1 MDSANGTSIDAS
13 AAAGALGV
21 IEKGKILVHSDRAVG
36 ASACTL
42 GAADTAVCAHL
53 AGESTLI
60 VVRAA
65 DRDDGA
71 VLLHLDGA
79 VRTSFCAKTATR
91 AEARDNFCYAVV
103 NEDCVVGTNRCA
115 VAKTDAG
122 EGTNVFALPM
132 LCSLTA
138 GLEAVAEVFF
148 VLFGG
153 FACAVAT
160 NVSKELDGLAGF
172 DAKDSCNL
180 LRSGVTAGNAEV
192 GFGDLALGESSSI
205 TVASAEPAGT
215 AVSTG
220 KRITDGEELFILFD
234 TEENV
239 RNGKYDRANDRDR
252 KTDKNGNK
260 YCHNFLPPYARRFS
274 TIPAKP

>member
-71 VLLHLDGA
+71 VLLHLVGA
-79 VRTSFCAKTATR
+79 VRTGLCAKTATR

-103 NEDCVVGTNRCA
+103 NEDRVVGTN
-115 VAKTDAG
+115 
-122 EGTNVFALPM
+122 
-132 LCSLTA
+132 
-138 GLEAVAEVFF
+138 
-148 VLFGG
+148 
-153 FACAVAT
+153 
-160 NVSKELDGLAGF
+160 
-172 DAKDSCNL
+172 
-180 LRSGVTAGNAEV
+180 
-192 GFGDLALGESSSI
+192 
-205 TVASAEPAGT
+205 
-215 AVSTG
+215 
-220 KRITDGEELFILFD
+220 
-234 TEENV
+234 
-239 RNGKYDRANDRDR
+239 
-252 KTDKNGNK
+252 
-260 YCHNFLPPYARRFS
+260 
-274 TIPAKP
+274 

>member
-1 MDSANGTSIDAS
+1 MDSSNGAGFDAS

-21 IEKGKILVHSDRAVG
+21 IEKGKILVHSDRTVRAG
-36 ASACTL
+36 TCTL

-53 AGESTLI
+53 AGDSALV
-60 VVRAA
+60 VVRAS
-65 DRDDGA
+65 DSDDGA

-79 VRTSFCAKTATR
+79 VGTGLCTKAAAR
-91 AEARDNFCYAVV
+91 AEARDDLCYAVV
-103 NEDCVVGTNRCA
+103 NEDRIVGTSCRT
-115 VAKTDAG
+115 VAETDAG
-122 EGTNVFALPM
+122 IGTNVFAFPVL
-132 LCSLTA
+132 SGFFT

-148 VLFGG
+148 IFLCSLAG
-153 FACAVAT
+153 AVASD
-160 NVSKELDGLAGF
+160 VSKELDGL
-172 DAKDSCNL
+172 SCLNAENACDL
-180 LRSGVTAGNAEV
+180 LRRNVAAGNAEV
-192 GFGDLALGESSSI
+192 GFGDLALGKSSSI
-205 TVASAEPAGT
+205 TVASAESAST

-220 KRITDGEELFILFD
+220 KSITDGEELFILLN